1 MTKRP
6 RKRMG
11 RPPLPVGQARH
22 LRMVF
27 RTTAALQR
35 DLTQAARTAG
45 KTVSTMIHD
54 ILNNWL
60 EDR

>member
-1 MTKRP
+1 
-6 RKRMG
+6 
-11 RPPLPVGQARH
+11 
-22 LRMVF
+22 MVF